1 MENTQNK
8 LTDAFLDR
16 VKGGFQDRPSTG
28 RCDFCGAEVQLQ
40 YDDSHAH
47 GTEMSY
53 RCPCCGKFYSE
64 LLG

>member
-1 MENTQNK
+1 MDNK
-8 LTDAFLDR
+8 NVLNNEELEKA
-16 VKGGFQDRPSTG
+16 VGGFQNRPSTG
-28 RCDFCGAEVQLQ
+28 RCDFCGAEVHLE
-40 YDDSHAH
+40 YDDSKSH